1 MNTTFQEKQQEN
13 NALSAFDNMI
23 AAYILIGKVPENE

>member
-23 AAYILIGKVPENE
+23 AAYIISGKVVKDE

>member
-13 NALSAFDNMI
+13 NALGAYDNML
-23 AAYILIGKVPENE
+23 AAYIISGKVYKSD